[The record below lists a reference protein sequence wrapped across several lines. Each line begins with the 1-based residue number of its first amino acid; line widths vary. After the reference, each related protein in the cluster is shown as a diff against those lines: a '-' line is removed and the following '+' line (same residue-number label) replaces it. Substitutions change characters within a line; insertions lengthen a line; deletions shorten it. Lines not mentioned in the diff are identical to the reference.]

1 MFGVD
6 KEAPLGIRI
15 IAGAKIFKGIV
26 FSFLTLGVFDLAH
39 RDVSA
44 LAIHLVHLLR
54 ISPENRYVELL
65 LEKIG
70 LIDPPQIRRIG
81 EFSGLY
87 AAVELVE
94 GLGLWLGAVWAE
106 FVVVTSTGI
115 FIPEECLSLFRHF
128 TWFRL
133 SVLVINTAILAY
145 VARVVWKRYLIRK
158 ATKAAA
164 MCVDVDQGGL

>member
-94 GLGLWLGAVWAE
+94 GLGLWFGAVWAE

-133 SVLVINTAILAY
+133 SILVINTAILIY

-164 MCVDVDQGGL
+164 IGVNVDRGGL